1 MSTFG
6 VFKWCEM
13 SSKATWTL
21 QKDDS
26 SVDEFTDIR
35 RKVGNQVIR
44 AYLLDPVLGSNKVER
59 TNGRL
64 RGPKNEFKD
73 FAKFLILRVSIDG
86 SPTKFLA
93 EAGVY
98 ENLRIVGVDSSSLA
112 ERDSEYLIKLFTD
125 ALEDL
130 DSFETTLFLSDDS
143 MVR

>member
-1 MSTFG
+1 MST
-6 VFKWCEM
+6 
-13 SSKATWTL
+13 SDTWTL

-44 AYLLDPVLGSNKVER
+44 AYLLDPVMGSSKVER
-59 TNGRL
+59 MNGKL

-73 FAKFLILRVSIDG
+73 FAKFLILRISLDG
-86 SPTKFLA
+86 SPARFLA

-98 ENLRIVGVDSSSLA
+98 ENLRIVGVDSTNLA
-112 ERDSEYLIKLFTD
+112 ERESEYLVNLFTD
-125 ALEDL
+125 ALENL
-130 DSFETTLFLSDDS
+130 ESYNTTIVLSDDS

>member
-1 MSTFG
+1 
-6 VFKWCEM
+6 M
-13 SSKATWTL
+13 SSRATWTL
-21 QKDDS
+21 QRDDAT
-26 SVDEFTDIR
+26 VDEFTDIR

-44 AYLLDPVLGSNKVER
+44 AYLLDPVIGSNKIER
-59 TNGRL
+59 MSGKL

-86 SPTKFLA
+86 SSARFLA

-112 ERDSEYLIKLFTD
+112 ERDSEDLITIFTD
-125 ALEDL
+125 ALADL
-130 DSFETTLFLSDDS
+130 DSFDTTLVLSDDS